1 VASEANEYSAADI
14 TVLEFDEAVRKRPGM
29 YFGVGPTDPR
39 LATRVLSAVV
49 GGAFHPPAKV
59 APVHSPVVVAEITAD
74 LAFSVTDN
82 RADALTGEGT
92 PRQGYYGSL
101 LTSNR
106 WKSAAASAVSARTT
120 VDVWR
125 DGRGLRQE
133 LAGLRPTGPPTEFA
147 GPAGE
152 GTRVAYL
159 LDTGYLDPASAITT
173 DLGGLDLHGPGCAP
187 PAGPG
192 SVLLR
197 DLRTRAEHRFV

>member
-49 GGAFHPPAKV
+49 GGTFHPPAKV
-59 APVHSPVVVAEITAD
+59 APVHSPV
-74 LAFSVTDN
+74 
-82 RADALTGEGT
+82 
-92 PRQGYYGSL
+92 
-101 LTSNR
+101 
-106 WKSAAASAVSARTT
+106 
-120 VDVWR
+120 
-125 DGRGLRQE
+125 

-173 DLGGLDLHGPGCAP
+173 DLGGLDLHGPEPHGQVSGLAMMWP
-187 PAGPG
+187 I
-192 SVLLR
+192 R
-197 DLRTRAEHRFV
+197 WNLRTGAVRELDEPAEASNAVSDDGRVVVGQSDDASGTIKPIEWRCH